1 MTPSMIIAVIGAV
14 TGILGTLTAAV
25 AIIQTRKTN
34 QLAKDANTISKQAL
48 SVNADHTVYD
58 WGFKFDQESS
68 TLTMTNDSPNPAMNV
83 AVSVRHE
90 GKTIAESHIDRMAP
104 FENASLK
111 CELLSEK
118 IREELP
124 SIAITNPE
132 GAVVY
137 MDEEIVSVNIA
148 VTWASDLGVK
158 RSEKYEQSFP

>member
-1 MTPSMIIAVIGAV
+1 MIIAVIGAV

-118 IREELP
+118 IREKQRN
-124 SIAITNPE
+124 IAGTNTIE
-132 GAVVY
+132 RVVF
-137 MDEEIVSVNIA
+137 IGVGSVSVDLA
-148 VTWASDLGVK
+148 VTWSSALGVK
-158 RSEKYEQSFP
+158 RSEKFEQSFS